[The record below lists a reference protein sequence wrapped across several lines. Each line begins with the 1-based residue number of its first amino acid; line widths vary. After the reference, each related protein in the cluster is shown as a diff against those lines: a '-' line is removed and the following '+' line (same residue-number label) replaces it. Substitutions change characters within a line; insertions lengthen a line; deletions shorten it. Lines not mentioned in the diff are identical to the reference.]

1 MSSWR
6 RERILVMSAPTGSG
20 AQVTDEFAEGLTP
33 TQTGPLPA
41 RHEQAR
47 ALLERYICTLR
58 KAGASLP
65 TNAAR
70 SMPAGEPL
78 PIYSGSEIIQI
89 LWPAQ

>member
-47 ALLERYICTLR
+47 ALLERYICRLC
-58 KAGASLP
+58 KAGSI
-65 TNAAR
+65 AANER
-70 SMPAGEPL
+70 DALDAAERAAADP
-78 PIYSGSEIIQI
+78 
-89 LWPAQ
+89 